1 MHANELILSGAGLKG
16 TEGAIRFSTSDT
28 LMGPVTLA
36 NDTTIRLGDSAVVTG
51 TITSTISGPG
61 RLSLVAS
68 GNSRL
73 VLTGDN
79 SYTGGTQIDG
89 GTLLIREGG
98 GVAGTRT
105 YIGFLADS
113 DGAVTV
119 DGDGS
124 MLVNSAYLLVGLAGT
139 GKLDITGSGVVE
151 NTYSHIGYYPDSQGA
166 VTVDGA
172 GSTWINSGNL
182 HVGYNGTGIVT
193 IDDGGLVSVGGTL
206 AIDYNGGADSFIN
219 ITTGGTLALFGD
231 ADDSLADF
239 LDLIVGTDAIRYWD
253 ESIIDWA
260 DITGATPV
268 TDYRLAYVDD
278 TGSDL
283 YCYTLLTVGPIS
295 QLTPG
300 DANGDRFVD
309 AADASILGS
318 NWQVQS
324 GATWAMGDFNLD
336 EKVNDADAAIL
347 AAHWGEGGGE
357 ESVPEPGSLAL
368 LAGMAVMG
376 MVCWRR
382 WNV

>member
-1 MHANELILSGAGLKG
+1 
-16 TEGAIRFSTSDT
+16 
-28 LMGPVTLA
+28 
-36 NDTTIRLGDSAVVTG
+36 
-51 TITSTISGPG
+51 
-61 RLSLVAS
+61 
-68 GNSRL
+68 
-73 VLTGDN
+73 
-79 SYTGGTQIDG
+79 
-89 GTLLIREGG
+89 
-98 GVAGTRT
+98 
-105 YIGFLADS
+105 
-113 DGAVTV
+113 
-119 DGDGS
+119 